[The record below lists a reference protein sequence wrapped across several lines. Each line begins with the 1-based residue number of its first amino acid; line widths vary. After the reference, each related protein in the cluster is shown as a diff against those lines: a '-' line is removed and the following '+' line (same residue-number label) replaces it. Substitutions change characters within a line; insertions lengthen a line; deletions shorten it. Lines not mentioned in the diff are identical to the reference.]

1 MNLRAVVLLALLVM
15 IWGAN
20 WPIMKMGL
28 AHLQPFWFAA
38 SRLALGWVSM
48 VAILLPMGRLRL
60 PPRAD
65 WPVVISLG
73 LLNMALFM
81 TLTNIALQVVPAG
94 RSAILAYTT
103 PIWVAP
109 GAALFLGERLTR
121 GRLAGL
127 CLGLGGIVVLF
138 NPMGFDWGNAAA
150 LLGNGLLLLAALI
163 WAIGIL
169 HVRGHA
175 WRASPL
181 ELAPWQM
188 LVGLVPVTALA
199 AIIEGA
205 PRLDRSFELAWV
217 LIYNGTLATA
227 FAFWAAV
234 TVNRLLPA
242 LTVSLSFLCV
252 PAGGLVFSSLL
263 LGEGLSL
270 TNMGGLAL
278 IVAGVAISAVAEAR
292 DKAPES
298 ATPAPAGHPGRG
310 AKFPA
315 LRGKGGIGP

>member
-15 IWGAN
+15 VWGAN

-28 AHLQPFWFAA
+28 GHIQPFWFA
-38 SRLALGWVSM
+38 SFRLGLGVVSM
-48 VAILLPMGRLRL
+48 VAILLPTGRLRL
-60 PPRAD
+60 PPKGD
-65 WPVVISLG
+65 WPVVASLG

-81 TLTNIALQVVPAG
+81 VLTNLALLVVPAG

-103 PIWVAP
+103 PLWVAP

-121 GRLAGL
+121 GRVAGV

-138 NPMGFDWGNAAA
+138 NPIGFDWSNGSA
-150 LLGNGLLLLAALI
+150 LLGNGLLLLAALV
-163 WAIGIL
+163 WAAAIL
-169 HVRGHA
+169 HVRGHT
-175 WRASPL
+175 WRSSPL
-181 ELAPWQM
+181 DLAPWQM

-199 AIIEGA
+199 AIVEGA
-205 PRLDRSFELAWV
+205 PRPDGSFELIWA

-252 PAGGLVFSSLL
+252 PAGGLVFSSVM

-278 IVAGVAISAVAEAR
+278 IVAGVAIVAVAGVRER
-292 DKAPES
+292 KA
-298 ATPAPAGHPGRG
+298 
-310 AKFPA
+310 
-315 LRGKGGIGP
+315 

>member
-38 SRLALGWVSM
+38 FRLALGWVSM

-65 WPVVISLG
+65 WPVVVSLG

-81 TLTNIALQVVPAG
+81 ALTNIALQVVPAG

-103 PIWVAP
+103 PLWVAP

-163 WAIGIL
+163 WAIAIL
-169 HVRGHA
+169 HVRGHV

-188 LVGLVPVTALA
+188 LIGLVPVTALA
-199 AIIEGA
+199 AIVEGV
-205 PRLDRSFELAWV
+205 PRPDGSFELAWV

-278 IVAGVAISAVAEAR
+278 IVAGVAITAVAGTR
-292 DKAPES
+292 DRTPES